1 MGKLEEINE
10 LEVEDPEDMVEF
22 SAEDLTWTEIWGDR
36 VAIIPYCR
44 LQDFIK
50 ERKREKLPLLNLLFI
65 LDELEKL
72 RRSKK
77 FNLTHIWSML
87 CESL

>member
-22 SAEDLTWTEIWGDR
+22 SIEYLTWTKIWGTK
-36 VAIIPYCR
+36 
-44 LQDFIK
+44 LQLFDTVYFKSLLK
-50 ERKREKLPLLNLLFI
+50 ESKQEKLPLVNLLFI
-65 LDELEKL
+65 LDKLEKS

-77 FNLTHIWSML
+77 FNLKHIWTML
-87 CESL
+87 CEYL